1 MGKKQFTTSKG
12 ERGSYGLY
20 AFGAILSYYVIMSFL
35 QLFMT
40 DLGIPAAMVG
50 LIFVFAKVWDAIN
63 DPVFGVIVDKV
74 NLKKGRYRPWLRI
87 AGLTI
92 PITTVLLFIIPSGAS
107 IQVKIIWSAAAYILW
122 DTAYTMYDVPMNAI
136 VTAMTENQEERNK
149 LYSLNSFCVYL
160 GGILVAILVPL
171 LYPAIGWPLTILIL
185 GVLCLVTMMPLPGKA
200 KERYGGKAE
209 KEVSIK
215 EIFMSLVHN
224 KYLLI
229 FTLASI
235 VSALTDFGNT
245 LLAYVAI
252 HCLGSESYI
261 TLLTLSS
268 ALPILMI
275 ALLIPKM
282 ISKMEKFKLNITARI
297 IALVFTT
304 VMYFVGYEN
313 TVFVIILYMGK
324 SLFSGISAVTAIM
337 FVADCVEYGQ
347 FRNGERNQG
356 IAFATKAFTN
366 KIVVALTGALGM
378 FGVAAVGFV
387 AGEGVVQGT
396 GTINGLWALFG
407 LAPLIGG
414 IISIFIMLF
423 CYKLRDPDVA
433 LMIRCNNG
441 EMSKEEA
448 KASFRH
454 KF

>member
-1 MGKKQFTTSKG
+1 MGKKQFITSKG
-12 ERGSYGLY
+12 ERVSYGMY

-50 LIFVFAKVWDAIN
+50 LIFIFAKVWDAVN
-63 DPVFGVIVDKV
+63 DPLFGVMVDKI
-74 NLKKGRYRPWLRI
+74 NLKGGKYRPWLRV
-87 AGLTI
+87 AGLAI
-92 PITTVLLFIIPSGAS
+92 PFTTVLLFIVPSGAS
-107 IQVKIIWSAAAYILW
+107 IQVKVIWTAAAYVLW

-136 VTAMTENQEERNK
+136 VTAMTENQDERNK

-160 GGILVAILVPL
+160 GGILVAVLVPMF
-171 LYPAIGWPLTILIL
+171 YPAIGWPMTISIL
-185 GVLCLVTMMPLPGKA
+185 GVLCFITMLPLPGKA
-200 KERYGGKAE
+200 KERYGGKIE

-215 EIFMSLVHN
+215 EIFMSLIHN

-261 TLLTLSS
+261 TLLTLAS
-268 ALPILMI
+268 ALPVL
-275 ALLIPKM
+275 AVVLLVPKM
-282 ISKMEKFKLNITARI
+282 ISRVEKFKLSMATRI
-297 IALVFTT
+297 IALVLT
-304 VMYFVGYEN
+304 VIMYFTGYEN
-313 TVFVIILYMGK
+313 VMLVFILYAGK
-324 SLFSGISAVTAIM
+324 SLFSGITAVTAIM

-347 FRNGERNQG
+347 FCNGERNQG

-366 KIVVALTGALGM
+366 KLVVALTGALGM

-387 AGEGVVQGT
+387 EGEGIVQGA
-396 GTINGLWALFG
+396 GTVNGLWALFG
-407 LAPLIGG
+407 LAPLVGG
-414 IISIFIMLF
+414 IIAFLIMLF
-423 CYKLRDPDVA
+423 CYKLRDQDIA

-441 EMSKEEA
+441 EISKEEA
-448 KASFRH
+448 ESSFQH